1 MHYTSG
7 LGGIQQDK
15 KAMLEAAFFATLFTN
30 PVILELE
37 GTGQQETIPSLAAS
51 SSKHPAPKPLPTAA
65 ARALPAL
72 LPAQLLILAISP
84 SCFSD
89 LYANPHTNGSQQNP
103 AKPGRY
109 LSIWVVFNVG
119 ASLD

>member
-1 MHYTSG
+1 
-7 LGGIQQDK
+7 
-15 KAMLEAAFFATLFTN
+15 MLEAAFCH
-30 PVILELE
+30 PVYKSYYP
-37 GTGQQETIPSLAAS
+37 GAGRNWQQETIPSLAAS
-51 SSKHPAPKPLPTAA
+51 CSKHPAPKPLPTAA

-72 LPAQLLILAISP
+72 LPAQLLLLAISP

-89 LYANPHTNGSQQNP
+89 LYANPHTNSSQQNP

-109 LSIWVVFNVG
+109 LLIWVVFNVG